1 MSCIPLLPFFFSSS
15 SPSHIYRDIHRHQQT
30 RIGDGR
36 SLENYI
42 EENREELFATAAVMR
57 TVAKQRLQ
65 DASPSNCPHTNIEWF
80 QWVEE
85 NQCEF
90 KELLKTASAQRR
102 PVNHRLTTLPG
113 GLPEI
118 ERLAPK
124 KNQIAKPLWYRS
136 LLLCSRGW
144 FSLATPESE
153 TPARVLM
160 LFFAA
165 RCTYESWG
173 FMLHPVSP
181 QLFEL
186 QLDILKRDGIRSMLD
201 IARDHD
207 IDKNAI
213 LYHTPLRFV
222 DFVEHRLRFSLDM
235 EDCYSNLRRDIN
247 RH

>member
-1 MSCIPLLPFFFSSS
+1 MVQEFIVVQSGLVLSC
-15 SPSHIYRDIHRHQQT
+15 YT
-30 RIGDGR
+30 RER
-36 SLENYI
+36 N
-42 EENREELFATAAVMR
+42 A
-57 TVAKQRLQ
+57 
-65 DASPSNCPHTNIEWF
+65 CP
-80 QWVEE
+80 
-85 NQCEF
+85 
-90 KELLKTASAQRR
+90 R
-102 PVNHRLTTLPG
+102 PH
-113 GLPEI
+113 
-118 ERLAPK
+118 
-124 KNQIAKPLWYRS
+124 
-136 LLLCSRGW
+136 
-144 FSLATPESE
+144 
-153 TPARVLM
+153 VL
-160 LFFAA
+160 AA

-173 FMLHPVSP
+173 FMLHRVSP